1 MADQNALDALFE
13 AALGT
18 LERDRDELTKAWLME
33 AIERSSMNELGQ
45 LPLAQIAQELPELI
59 AEIAARLRV
68 QARGTPTTAEGW
80 ERWRALLLAMG
91 GEGSDARRMAA
102 GINSLQTLITTAAAR
117 QAADPEASVILD
129 IVQRMLGVIASIQ
142 VQAVEELLSANRQD
156 LELAANTD
164 PLTGLFNLRALNEEL
179 QRLVDAQA
187 RYGVPFAL
195 LVFDIDGLKAIN
207 DAFGHPVGDR
217 VLVGIAEAVQRTT
230 RTVDTA
236 VRMGGDE
243 FCVLIPHQTASR
255 AKLLAHRISAAI
267 ESLPGPNGLKLS
279 VSIGVVS
286 CPEHGREPTALLDLA
301 DKAMYA
307 AKASEDSVAIAT
319 TDQPGDGHA
328 W

>member
-13 AALGT
+13 AALGA

-45 LPLAQIAQELPELI
+45 LPLARIAQELPELI

-68 QARGTPTTAEGW
+68 QARGTPTTTEDW
-80 ERWRALLLAMG
+80 ERWRGLLLAMG
-91 GEGSDARRMAA
+91 GEGSDARRLAA
-102 GINSLQTLITTAAAR
+102 GLNSLQTLVTTAVAR

-142 VQAVEELLSANRQD
+142 VQAVEELLGASRAD
-156 LELAANTD
+156 LERAANTD
-164 PLTGLFNLRALNEEL
+164 PLTGLFNLRFLNEEL

-187 RYGVPFAL
+187 RYGVPFAI

-217 VLVGIAEAVQRTT
+217 VLVGIAEAVQRTM

-255 AKLLAHRISAAI
+255 AKLLAHRVSAAI

-286 CPEHGREPTALLDLA
+286 CPEHGREPRTLLDLA

>member
-13 AALGT
+13 AALAA

-33 AIERSSMNELGQ
+33 AIERSAMNELGQ
-45 LPLAQIAQELPELI
+45 LPLARIAQELPELI

-68 QARGTPTTAEGW
+68 QARGTPTTAEDW
-80 ERWRALLLAMG
+80 ERWRGLLLAMG

-102 GINSLQTLITTAAAR
+102 GLNSLQTLVTTAVAR

-142 VQAVEELLSANRQD
+142 VQAVEELLSANRAD
-156 LELAANTD
+156 LERAANTD
-164 PLTGLFNLRALNEEL
+164 PLTGLFNLRFLNEEL

-187 RYGVPFAL
+187 RYGVPFAI

-286 CPEHGREPTALLDLA
+286 CPEHGREPRALLDLA

>member
-1 MADQNALDALFE
+1 
-13 AALGT
+13 
-18 LERDRDELTKAWLME
+18 
-33 AIERSSMNELGQ
+33 
-45 LPLAQIAQELPELI
+45 
-59 AEIAARLRV
+59 
-68 QARGTPTTAEGW
+68 
-80 ERWRALLLAMG
+80 
-91 GEGSDARRMAA
+91 MAA

>member
-1 MADQNALDALFE
+1 MADHSPVDGLFE
-13 AALGT
+13 AALAA
-18 LERDRDELTKAWLME
+18 LERDRDELTKAWLVE

-45 LPLAQIAQELPELI
+45 LPLARIAQELPELI
-59 AEIAARLRV
+59 GEIAARLRV
-68 QARGTPTTAEGW
+68 EARGTPTTAEGW
-80 ERWRALLLAMG
+80 ERWRGLLLAMG

-102 GINSLQTLITTAAAR
+102 GFNSLQSLVTSAVAR

-129 IVQRMLGVIASIQ
+129 VVQRMLGVIASIQ
-142 VQAVEELLSANRQD
+142 VQAVEELLSDNRQD
-156 LELAANTD
+156 LERAANTD
-164 PLTGLFNLRALNEEL
+164 PLTGLFNLRYLNEEL
-179 QRLVDAQA
+179 QRLVDVQG
-187 RYGVPFAL
+187 RYGVPFAI

-217 VLVGIAEAVQRTT
+217 VLVGVAEAVQRTT
-230 RTVDTA
+230 RTVDSA

-286 CPEHGREPTALLDLA
+286 CPEHGREPRDLLDLA
-301 DKAMYA
+301 DRAMYA

-319 TDQPGDGHA
+319 IDQPGDGHA